1 MQGGQLENYHRSP
14 VYGSQKEVEKMRDTS
29 EVKLIEIDEM
39 DVGSEKEIDGKS
51 FQISLALVASLIDG
65 DGSF

>member
-14 VYGSQKEVEKMRDTS
+14 VYGRQKWKKLRDAS
-29 EVKLIEIDEM
+29 EVKLIEIDEL
-39 DVGSEKEIDGKS
+39 DVGSEEEIDGKS
-51 FQISLALVASLIDG
+51 FQISLALVASLVDG